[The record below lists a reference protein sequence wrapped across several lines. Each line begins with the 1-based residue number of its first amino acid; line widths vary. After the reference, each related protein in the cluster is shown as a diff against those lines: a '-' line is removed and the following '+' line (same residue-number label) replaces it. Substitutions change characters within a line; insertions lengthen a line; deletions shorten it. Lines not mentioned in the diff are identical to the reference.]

1 MGCCF
6 SKKRRTSSSSQ
17 CEPED
22 RSPPSPEVETVKE
35 VLSETPSAKP
45 RPQPNPVANVVAT
58 KDREVEKLRKDVYA
72 DAEVS
77 DLGSCVSLSLATD
90 KVSEAAFDSSIAT
103 SSVAGPDLLS
113 GRKLARDLGPTVR
126 HDPAR
131 AAAAS
136 YGVCLHSARGSP
148 SPPASATLGA
158 TVASGE
164 AAVIGAAPCH
174 QLCHACAVEVA
185 CSGASSSCS
194 RVRAVPDAD
203 LAAGRRSRDGVE

>member
-1 MGCCF
+1 
-6 SKKRRTSSSSQ
+6 
-17 CEPED
+17 
-22 RSPPSPEVETVKE
+22 
-35 VLSETPSAKP
+35 
-45 RPQPNPVANVVAT
+45 VAA

-148 SPPASATLGA
+148 SPPPRLGNA
-158 TVASGE
+158 R
-164 AAVIGAAPCH
+164 C
-174 QLCHACAVEVA
+174 
-185 CSGASSSCS
+185 
-194 RVRAVPDAD
+194 D
-203 LAAGRRSRDGVE
+203 GRQR